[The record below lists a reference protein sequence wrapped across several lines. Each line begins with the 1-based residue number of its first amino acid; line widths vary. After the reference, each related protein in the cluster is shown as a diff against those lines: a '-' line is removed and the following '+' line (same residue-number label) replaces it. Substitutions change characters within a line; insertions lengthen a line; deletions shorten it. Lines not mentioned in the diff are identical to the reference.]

1 MGGFVS
7 AVGRFVCWVGDC
19 ICSVARWFFRF
30 VDYVGGIVKRFIFGI
45 EDTIKKADNPKNFG
59 EAAATRKEGIEFRK
73 KERETYNKLSRS
85 DQERLDKLLPIKI

>member
-1 MGGFVS
+1 MGGFIS
-7 AVGRFVCWVGDC
+7 AVGSFVSWLGDC
-19 ICSVARWFFRF
+19 ICSVAKWFNRF

-45 EDTIKKADNPKNFG
+45 EDTIKEADNPKNFG

>member
-7 AVGRFVCWVGDC
+7 AVGRFVCWLGDC
-19 ICSVARWFFRF
+19 ICSVARWFNRF

-45 EDTIKKADNPKNFG
+45 EYIIRRADNPKNFG

-73 KERETYNKLSRS
+73 KEKETYNKLN
-85 DQERLDKLLPIKI
+85 DADKKRLDNILPIPI

>member
-7 AVGRFVCWVGDC
+7 AVGRFVDWLGDC
-19 ICSVARWFFRF
+19 ISSVARWFSSF

-45 EDTIKKADNPKNFG
+45 EDTIKEADNPKNFG

-73 KERETYNKLSRS
+73 KERESYNKLSYA
-85 DQERLDKLLPIKI
+85 DKKKLDAMLPVPI